1 MKNKNVSIG
10 ISYGLIIGLIYILF
24 LFWRWSSA
32 ENIIQFGLIAVVAY
46 VVVLGCMFYEA
57 YARRKDNGGFID
69 LKNLFQTLFV
79 SVLVF
84 EIIYALYNYIHLK
97 YIDPEVISRMKL
109 GMEEML
115 EKAGENVSDADREK
129 TMAQMDQ
136 MDEATSFISIIKS
149 FLISI
154 SISGVFALLIS
165 IIMRKRKP
173 IFEEIN

>member
-10 ISYGLIIGLIYILF
+10 ISYGLIIGLISILF

-136 MDEATSFISIIKS
+136 MDEATSFTSIIKS